1 MEVIIEIIIKEFLI
15 DFLGINTRYYF
26 FRIFKKNIKKESLS
40 VNQNE
45 IVSGFAQRFYNFFVG
60 IFMFSL
66 LVALMVYLLHIL
78 GLLQFFKK
86 IK

>member
-40 VNQNE
+40 ANQNE
-45 IVSGFAQRFYNFFVG
+45 IVSGFAQGFYNFFVG
-60 IFMFSL
+60 TYMFSL
-66 LVALMVYLLHIL
+66 LVASMVCLLHIL
-78 GLLQFFKK
+78 GLL
-86 IK
+86 

>member
-26 FRIFKKNIKKESLS
+26 FRIFKKNINKESLS

-66 LVALMVYLLHIL
+66 LVALMVYLLHVF
-78 GLLQFFKK
+78 GLL
-86 IK
+86 

>member
-26 FRIFKKNIKKESLS
+26 FRIFNKNIKKESLS
-40 VNQNE
+40 ANQDE
-45 IVSGFAQRFYNFFVG
+45 IVSGFAQGFYNFFVG
-60 IFMFSL
+60 IFVFSL

-78 GLLQFFKK
+78 GLM
-86 IK
+86 

>member
-26 FRIFKKNIKKESLS
+26 FRIFNKNIKKESLS

-45 IVSGFAQRFYNFFVG
+45 IVSGFAQGFYNFFVG

-78 GLLQFFKK
+78 GLL
-86 IK
+86 

>member
-26 FRIFKKNIKKESLS
+26 FRIFKENIKKESLS
-40 VNQNE
+40 ANQDE
-45 IVSGFAQRFYNFFVG
+45 IVSGFAQGFYNFFVG

-66 LVALMVYLLHIL
+66 LVTLMVYLLHIL
-78 GLLQFFKK
+78 GLL
-86 IK
+86 

>member
-1 MEVIIEIIIKEFLI
+1 MEVIIEIIIKEFFI

-40 VNQNE
+40 ANQNE
-45 IVSGFAQRFYNFFVG
+45 IVSSFAQGFYNFFVG

-78 GLLQFFKK
+78 GLL
-86 IK
+86 

>member
-40 VNQNE
+40 INQDE
-45 IVSGFAQRFYNFFVG
+45 IVSGFAQGFYNFFVG

-66 LVALMVYLLHIL
+66 LVALMVYLLHVF
-78 GLLQFFKK
+78 GLL
-86 IK
+86 

>member
-1 MEVIIEIIIKEFLI
+1 MEIIIEIIIKEFLI

-40 VNQNE
+40 INQDE
-45 IVSGFAQRFYNFFVG
+45 IVSGFAQGFYNFFVG

-78 GLLQFFKK
+78 GLL
-86 IK
+86 

>member
-15 DFLGINTRYYF
+15 DFLGINTRYCF

-45 IVSGFAQRFYNFFVG
+45 IVSGFAQGFYNLFVG
-60 IFMFSL
+60 IFVFSL
-66 LVALMVYLLHIL
+66 LVALMVYLLHAL
-78 GLLQFFKK
+78 GLL
-86 IK
+86 

>member
-26 FRIFKKNIKKESLS
+26 FRIFNKNIKKESLS
-40 VNQNE
+40 ANQDE
-45 IVSGFAQRFYNFFVG
+45 IVSGFAQGFYNFFVG

-66 LVALMVYLLHIL
+66 LVAFMVYLLHIF
-78 GLLQFFKK
+78 GLL
-86 IK
+86 

>member
-40 VNQNE
+40 INQNE
-45 IVSGFAQRFYNFFVG
+45 IVSGFAQGFYNFFVG

-66 LVALMVYLLHIL
+66 LVTLMVYLLHIL
-78 GLLQFFKK
+78 GLL
-86 IK
+86 

>member
-1 MEVIIEIIIKEFLI
+1 MEVIIEIIIKKFLI

-45 IVSGFAQRFYNFFVG
+45 IVSGFAQGFYNLFVG
-60 IFMFSL
+60 IFVFSL
-66 LVALMVYLLHIL
+66 LVAFMVYLLHIF
-78 GLLQFFKK
+78 GLL
-86 IK
+86 

>member
-15 DFLGINTRYYF
+15 DFLGISTRYYF
-26 FRIFKKNIKKESLS
+26 FRIFKENIKKESLS
-40 VNQNE
+40 ANQNE
-45 IVSGFAQRFYNFFVG
+45 IVSGFAQGFYNFFVG

-78 GLLQFFKK
+78 GLL
-86 IK
+86 

>member
-15 DFLGINTRYYF
+15 DFIGINTRYYF

-40 VNQNE
+40 ANQNE
-45 IVSGFAQRFYNFFVG
+45 IVSGFAQGFYNFFVG

-66 LVALMVYLLHIL
+66 LVTLMVYLLHIL
-78 GLLQFFKK
+78 GLL
-86 IK
+86 

>member
-26 FRIFKKNIKKESLS
+26 FRIFIKNIKKESLS

-45 IVSGFAQRFYNFFVG
+45 IVSGFAQGFYNFFVG

-66 LVALMVYLLHIL
+66 LVALMVYLLHIF
-78 GLLQFFKK
+78 GLL
-86 IK
+86 

>member
-26 FRIFKKNIKKESLS
+26 FRIFKENIKKESLS

-45 IVSGFAQRFYNFFVG
+45 IVSGFAQGFYNLFVG
-60 IFMFSL
+60 IFVFSL

-78 GLLQFFKK
+78 GLL
-86 IK
+86 

>member
-1 MEVIIEIIIKEFLI
+1 MISSELIQDII
-15 DFLGINTRYYF
+15 F

-78 GLLQFFKK
+78 GLL
-86 IK
+86 

>member
-45 IVSGFAQRFYNFFVG
+45 IVSGFAQGFYNFFVG
-60 IFMFSL
+60 IFVFSL
-66 LVALMVYLLHIL
+66 LVAFIVYLLYIF
-78 GLLQFFKK
+78 GLL
-86 IK
+86 

>member
-1 MEVIIEIIIKEFLI
+1 MEVIIEIIIEEFFI

-40 VNQNE
+40 ANQNE
-45 IVSGFAQRFYNFFVG
+45 IVSGFAQGFYNFFVG

-78 GLLQFFKK
+78 GLL
-86 IK
+86 

>member
-26 FRIFKKNIKKESLS
+26 FRIFNKNIKKESLS
-40 VNQNE
+40 ANQDE
-45 IVSGFAQRFYNFFVG
+45 IVSGFAQGFYNFFVG

-66 LVALMVYLLHIL
+66 LVALMVYLLHVF
-78 GLLQFFKK
+78 GLL
-86 IK
+86 

>member
-1 MEVIIEIIIKEFLI
+1 MEVIIEIIINEFLI

-78 GLLQFFKK
+78 GLL
-86 IK
+86 

>member
-26 FRIFKKNIKKESLS
+26 FRIFNKNIKKESLS
-40 VNQNE
+40 ANQDE
-45 IVSGFAQRFYNFFVG
+45 IVSGFAQGFYNFFVG

-66 LVALMVYLLHIL
+66 LVTLMVYLLHIL
-78 GLLQFFKK
+78 GLL
-86 IK
+86 

>member
-40 VNQNE
+40 INQDE
-45 IVSGFAQRFYNFFVG
+45 IVSGFAQGFYNFFVG

-78 GLLQFFKK
+78 GLL
-86 IK
+86 

>member
-26 FRIFKKNIKKESLS
+26 FRIFNKNIKKESLS
-40 VNQNE
+40 ANQDE
-45 IVSGFAQRFYNFFVG
+45 IVSGFAQGFYNFFVG

-78 GLLQFFKK
+78 GLL
-86 IK
+86 

>member
-40 VNQNE
+40 ANQDE
-45 IVSGFAQRFYNFFVG
+45 IVSGFAQGFYNFFVG

-66 LVALMVYLLHIL
+66 LVTLMVYLLHIL
-78 GLLQFFKK
+78 GLL
-86 IK
+86 

>member
-1 MEVIIEIIIKEFLI
+1 MEVIIEIIIKKFLI

-45 IVSGFAQRFYNFFVG
+45 IVSGFAQGFYNLFVG

-66 LVALMVYLLHIL
+66 LVALMVYLLHIF
-78 GLLQFFKK
+78 GLL
-86 IK
+86 

>member
-40 VNQNE
+40 ANQNE

-78 GLLQFFKK
+78 GLL
-86 IK
+86 

>member
-40 VNQNE
+40 ANQNE
-45 IVSGFAQRFYNFFVG
+45 IVSGFAQGFYNFFG
-60 IFMFSL
+60 GLFMFSL

-78 GLLQFFKK
+78 GLL
-86 IK
+86 

>member
-15 DFLGINTRYYF
+15 DFIGINTRYYF

-40 VNQNE
+40 ANQNE
-45 IVSGFAQRFYNFFVG
+45 TVSGFAQGFYNFFVG

-78 GLLQFFKK
+78 GLL
-86 IK
+86 